1 MDIGVG
7 LPTTVPSVAGK
18 QLIDYAQRADRY
30 GFSTLAVIDR
40 LVYDSYDNIVALA
53 AAAAV
58 TERIKLATTILL
70 AAYRPSVVELGK
82 QLASVD
88 RLSGGRLVVGVA
100 AGGRP
105 DDFEATGVDYHTRG
119 RRLDEMLEQLKRIW
133 AGDMDGMGP
142 KPTGT
147 GIPVWVGG
155 HSPAALRRAAKHGAA
170 WISPGG
176 SSSAYPDLVAKAT
189 VAFRAEGR
197 AENPHMVSLANVA
210 LGEERKAKAVEYLL
224 DYYSYLGPKAQFL
237 ANSVVSTEE
246 RLREVVDG
254 FRAAGCDELL
264 LFPCTGDPEHL
275 DLIAKVTLA

>member
-7 LPTTVPSVAGK
+7 LPTTVPSATGS

-40 LVYDSYDNIVALA
+40 LVYDSYDSIVALA

-58 TERIKLATTILL
+58 TERIRLATTILL

-105 DDFEATGVDYHTRG
+105 DDFEATGVNYHHRG
-119 RRLDEMLEQLKRIW
+119 RRLNEMIEQLKTAW
-133 AGDMDGMGP
+133 AGDADGVGP
-142 KPTGT
+142 RPAGS

-155 HSPAALRRAAKHGAA
+155 HSPAALRRAARYGGA

-176 SSSAYPDLVAKAT
+176 SASAYPDLVAKARA
-189 VAFRAEGR
+189 VFRAEGR
-197 AENPHMVSLANVA
+197 QDMPRMVSMAYVA
-210 LGEERKAKAVEYLL
+210 MGEGRKASGAQYLL
-224 DYYSYLGPKAQFL
+224 DYYSYIGPKAQFL
-237 ANSVVSTEE
+237 ANSVISEE
-246 RLREVVDG
+246 DQLREVVDG
-254 FRAAGCDELL
+254 FRDGGCDELL
-264 LFPCTGDPEHL
+264 LFPCTADPEHL
-275 DLIAKVTLA
+275 DLLAKTALP